1 MEETLLDLLDRGEGD
16 HVALVEPEGR
26 SFSYDSLRSHINR
39 LGKDLVTQGIT
50 RSDRVA
56 MVLPNNAESVIAF
69 LAVSSVAVAAPLNPG
84 YKLDEFKF
92 YLEDVNARALITSEN
107 IGEEA
112 RHASGKKI
120 MQIGLIDDNGAL
132 SFAIDEHQVFGDL
145 VTPKATDQALVLHT
159 SGTTS
164 RPKRVPLN
172 HGNLTKS
179 VGNIVKTYQ
188 LNDEDISFCVMPLF
202 HVHGLIAS
210 VLATLS
216 SGGTIVLPGKFNPM
230 RFWPVL
236 AEYRATWYSAVPSIH
251 QALLNRMSRE
261 QKKPEGLENLRFIRS
276 CSSALP
282 PATMLGMEKILQV
295 PILEAYG
302 MTEAS
307 HQMSSNPLPPGERI
321 PGTVGQG
328 TGVEI
333 GTMSDSGKLLEPG
346 ERGEV
351 VIKGTNVTLGYE
363 NNEEANKASFTDGW
377 FRTGDE
383 GIIDQQEYLTLVGRI
398 KELINRSGEKIS
410 PLEIDD
416 ILLGHPSVA
425 EAVSFGVPHP
435 TYGEEP
441 AACVVLNGDTTSQ
454 DLVKYCR
461 EHLAD
466 FKVPKSIHIVDEIP
480 KTATGKVQ
488 RRFVA
493 AAFIKE

>member
-1 MEETLLDLLDRGEGD
+1 MQESLLDLLDHGKSDR
-16 HVALVEPEGR
+16 VALVEPEGR
-26 SFSYDSLRSHINR
+26 SFSYESLRSHINR
-39 LGKDLVTQGIT
+39 LGKDLMAQGIT
-50 RSDRVA
+50 RNDRVA
-56 MVLPNNAESVIAF
+56 MVLPNNAEAVVAF
-69 LAVSSVAVAAPLNPG
+69 LAVSSIAVAAPLNPG

-92 YLEDVNARALITSEN
+92 YLEDVDAKGLITSEN

-112 RHASGKKI
+112 RYACGNGI
-120 MQIGLIDDNGAL
+120 IQIGLTDDNGRL
-132 SFAIDEHQVFGDL
+132 SFAIDKQQGSGDL
-145 VTPKATDQALVLHT
+145 IAPKVTDQALVLHT

-172 HGNLTKS
+172 HENLTRS
-179 VGNIVKTYQ
+179 VDNIVKTYQ
-188 LNDEDISFCVMPLF
+188 LTEEDVSFCVMPLF
-202 HVHGLIAS
+202 HVHGLVAS

-251 QALLNRMSRE
+251 QVLLNRMRRD

-282 PATMLGMEKILQV
+282 SATMLEMEKIIQV
-295 PILEAYG
+295 PVLEAYG
-302 MTEAS
+302 MTEAA
-307 HQMSSNPLPPGERI
+307 HQMSSNPIPPGKRI

-333 GTMSDSGKLLEPG
+333 GTMSDSGKLLGSG

-351 VIKGTNVTLGYE
+351 VIKGANVTLGYE
-363 NNEEANKASFTDGW
+363 NNDEANKASFTEGW

-383 GIIDQQEYLTLVGRI
+383 GVIDPQQYLTLVGRI

-416 ILLGHPSVA
+416 VLLGHPSVA

-441 AACVVLNGDTTSQ
+441 AACVVLSAGTTSQ

-466 FKVPKSIHIVDEIP
+466 FKVPKNIHIVDEIP

-493 AAFIKE
+493 AAFIKD